1 MINYD
6 EQFLKQLDRARIRTH
21 YAKIVLLSFD
31 EKPIREIQGTI
42 TAGSI
47 SVNSSSA
54 IRRTISLTM
63 AIDGSTSDITNI
75 DNEIS
80 INKKVR
86 IEIGLAIPFKDWVKI
101 YGDIAWFPQGLF
113 VLSSVN
119 ANRSTNSW
127 TLSITAKDKMCLLDG
142 TAGGTLPATIVFHE
156 REIENEDGSITREYP
171 ILRQIIY
178 EAVNH
183 YGCEDSDNIF
193 INDLPDTVK
202 MLVKYD
208 GLRTI
213 WFDNDFRSISYTQ
226 DAGHTIPFY
235 NGDDVGYEMTDFT
248 YPGELILKA
257 GDTVVTL
264 LDKIV
269 KVLGN
274 YEYFYDVEGRFI
286 FQEIK
291 NYVNKQ
297 SPLDEL
303 EDYDSTLPGLA
314 AGSYVRIYD
323 NKRSAYQISDLKAT
337 AAITHTPK
345 YDNIK
350 NDFYVW
356 GKRKTANDNEVDI
369 RYHLS
374 IDAKPILDFALQYMW
389 AVTDSTGAILRYDM
403 SYSGYG
409 TSDKTLQVGPPC
421 SEWREELYRQALVA
435 KTQSGFGSY
444 NNYYYEELLT
454 EWRKLYDPTNTSW
467 KTTNSLTCW
476 WNPDVFDNPD
486 QLVFWL
492 DFIDSSSEI
501 GKYSVGQIGR
511 RTKAVN
517 NNDIKTIY
525 NKEVPDIVFIP
536 SDAENKQELINHYNA
551 IGQRYFQLNNQFQNL
566 FSISATGAS
575 CYDEIRDLMYQH
587 LNYQATV
594 SLTCLP
600 IYHLDTNNV
609 IYIEDIESGVIG
621 NYQITQFT
629 LPLTYNGTM
638 SITATEVFTRI

>member
-6 EQFLKQLDRARIRTH
+6 EQFLKQLDRARVRTH

-42 TAGSI
+42 TTGSI

-86 IEIGLAIPFKDWVKI
+86 IEIGLAIPFKDWAKV

-156 REIENEDGSITREYP
+156 REIENDDGSITIEYP

-183 YGCEDSDNIF
+183 YGCEAPENIF
-193 INDLPDTVK
+193 INDLPDQVK

-213 WFDNDFRSISYTQ
+213 YFNQAFTSVSYTR
-226 DAGHTIPFY
+226 DASHTYPFY
-235 NGDDVGYEMTDFT
+235 NGDDAGYEMTDFT
-248 YPGELILKA
+248 YPGELVLKA

-269 KVLGN
+269 KLLGN

-314 AGSYVRIYD
+314 AGAYVRVYD
-323 NKRSAYQISDLKAT
+323 NKRSVYQISDLKAA

-356 GKRKTANDNEVDI
+356 GKRKTDKTETDI

-374 IDAKPILDFALQYMW
+374 IDAKPILDFARQYMW
-389 AVTDSTGAILRYDM
+389 AVTDSKGAILRYDM

-409 TSDKTLQVGPPC
+409 TTNKKLQIGPPC

-454 EWRKLYDPTNTSW
+454 EWRKLYDPTNDDW
-467 KTTNSLTCW
+467 KTNNELTCY
-476 WNPDVFDNPD
+476 WNPDVFNNPEK
-486 QLVFWL
+486 LVFWL

-511 RTKAVN
+511 RTKVVN

-536 SDAENKQELINHYNA
+536 ADTENMQELISHYNA
-551 IGQRYFQLNNQFQNL
+551 IGQRYFLLNSQFQNL

-600 IYHLDTNNV
+600 IYHLDTNSI
-609 IYIEDIESGVIG
+609 IYIEDTESGVVG

-638 SITATEVFTRI
+638 SISATEVFTRI

>member
-6 EQFLKQLDRARIRTH
+6 EQFLKQLDRARVRTH

-31 EKPIREIQGTI
+31 EKPIKEIQGTI

-86 IEIGLAIPFKDWVKI
+86 IEIGLAIPFKDWAKI
-101 YGDIAWFPQGLF
+101 YGNIAWFPQGLF
-113 VLSSVN
+113 VLSSAN
-119 ANRSTNSW
+119 ANRSTNNW

-142 TAGGTLPATIVFHE
+142 SAGGTLPATIVFHE
-156 REIENEDGSITREYP
+156 REIENDDGSITIEYP

-183 YGCEDSDNIF
+183 YGCEAPENIF
-193 INDLPDTVK
+193 INDLPDQIK

-213 WFDNDFRSISYTQ
+213 YFDQAFTSISYTK
-226 DAGHTIPFY
+226 DANHVYPFY
-235 NGDDVGYEMTDFT
+235 SGDDAGYEMTDFT

-269 KVLGN
+269 KLLGN

-314 AGSYVRIYD
+314 AGAYVRVYD
-323 NKRSAYQISDLKAT
+323 NKRSVYQISDLKAA
-337 AAITHTPK
+337 AAITYTPK

-356 GKRKTANDNEVDI
+356 GKRKTDKTETDI

-374 IDAKPILDFALQYMW
+374 IDAKPILDFARQYMW

-403 SYSGYG
+403 SYSGYD
-409 TSDKTLQVGPPC
+409 TTDKKLQIGPPC

-444 NNYYYEELLT
+444 NNYYYEELLA
-454 EWRKLYDPTNTSW
+454 EWRKLYDPTNENW
-467 KTTNSLTCW
+467 KTNNELTCY
-476 WNPDVFDNPD
+476 WNPDVFNNPEK
-486 QLVFWL
+486 LVFWL

-511 RTKAVN
+511 RTKVVN

-536 SDAENKQELINHYNA
+536 ADAENTQELIGHYNA
-551 IGQRYFQLNNQFQNL
+551 IGQRYFLLNSQFQNL

-575 CYDEIRDLMYQH
+575 CYDEIRNLMYQH
-587 LNYQATV
+587 LNYQATI

-600 IYHLDTNNV
+600 IYHLDTNSI
-609 IYIEDIESGVIG
+609 IYIEDTESGVVG

-638 SITATEVFTRI
+638 SISATEVFTRI

>member
-6 EQFLKQLDRARIRTH
+6 EQFLKQLDRARVRTH

-31 EKPIREIQGTI
+31 EKPIKEIQGTI
-42 TAGSI
+42 TTGSI

-63 AIDGSTSDITNI
+63 AIDGSVSDITNI

-86 IEIGLAIPFKDWVKI
+86 IEVGLAIPFKDWAKV

-156 REIENEDGSITREYP
+156 REIENDDGSITIEYP

-183 YGCEDSDNIF
+183 YGCEAPENIF
-193 INDLPDTVK
+193 INDLPDQVK

-213 WFDNDFRSISYTQ
+213 YFNQAFTSVSYTR
-226 DAGHTIPFY
+226 DTSHTYPFY
-235 NGDDVGYEMTDFT
+235 NGDDAGYEMTDFT
-248 YPGELILKA
+248 YPGELVLKA

-269 KVLGN
+269 KLLGN

-314 AGSYVRIYD
+314 AGAYVRVYD
-323 NKRSAYQISDLKAT
+323 NKRSVYQISDLKAA

-356 GKRKTANDNEVDI
+356 GKRKTDKTETDI

-374 IDAKPILDFALQYMW
+374 IDAKPILDFARQYMW
-389 AVTDSTGAILRYDM
+389 AVTDSKGAILRYDM

-409 TSDKTLQVGPPC
+409 TTDKKLQIGPPC

-454 EWRKLYDPTNTSW
+454 EWRKLYDPTNDDW
-467 KTTNSLTCW
+467 KTNNELTCY
-476 WNPDVFDNPD
+476 WNPDVFNNPEK
-486 QLVFWL
+486 LVFWL

-511 RTKAVN
+511 RTKVVN

-536 SDAENKQELINHYNA
+536 ADAENKQELISHYNA
-551 IGQRYFQLNNQFQNL
+551 IGQRYFLLNSQFQNL

-600 IYHLDTNNV
+600 IYHLDTNSV
-609 IYIEDIESGVIG
+609 IYIEDTESGVVG

-638 SITATEVFTRI
+638 SISATEVFTRI

>member
-6 EQFLKQLDRARIRTH
+6 EQFLKQLDRARVRTH

-31 EKPIREIQGTI
+31 EKPIKEIQGTI

-63 AIDGSTSDITNI
+63 AIDRSTSDITNI

-86 IEIGLAIPFKDWVKI
+86 IEIGLAIPFKDWAKI
-101 YGDIAWFPQGLF
+101 YGNIAWFPQGLF
-113 VLSSVN
+113 VLSSAN
-119 ANRSTNSW
+119 ANRSTNNW

-142 TAGGTLPATIVFHE
+142 SAGGTLPATIVFHE
-156 REIENEDGSITREYP
+156 REIENDDGSITIEYP

-183 YGCEDSDNIF
+183 YGCEAPENIF
-193 INDLPDTVK
+193 INDLPDQIK

-213 WFDNDFRSISYTQ
+213 YFDQAFTSISYTK
-226 DAGHTIPFY
+226 DANHVYPFY
-235 NGDDVGYEMTDFT
+235 SGDDAGYEMTDFT

-269 KVLGN
+269 KLLGN

-314 AGSYVRIYD
+314 AGAYVRVYD
-323 NKRSAYQISDLKAT
+323 NKRSVYQISDLKAA
-337 AAITHTPK
+337 AAITYTPK

-356 GKRKTANDNEVDI
+356 GKRKTDKTETDI

-374 IDAKPILDFALQYMW
+374 IDAKPILDFARQYMW

-403 SYSGYG
+403 SYSGYD
-409 TSDKTLQVGPPC
+409 TTDKKLQIGPPC

-444 NNYYYEELLT
+444 NNYYYEELLA
-454 EWRKLYDPTNTSW
+454 EWRKLYDPTNENW
-467 KTTNSLTCW
+467 KTNNELTCY
-476 WNPDVFDNPD
+476 WNPDVFNNPEK
-486 QLVFWL
+486 LVFWL

-511 RTKAVN
+511 RTKVVN

-536 SDAENKQELINHYNA
+536 ADAENTQELIGHYNA
-551 IGQRYFQLNNQFQNL
+551 IGQRYFLLNSQFQNL

-575 CYDEIRDLMYQH
+575 CYDEIRNLMYQH
-587 LNYQATV
+587 LNYQATI

-600 IYHLDTNNV
+600 IYHLDTNSI
-609 IYIEDIESGVIG
+609 IYIEDTESGVVG

-638 SITATEVFTRI
+638 SISATEVFTRI